1 MKIKKL
7 DLVAIVISVLLVHIS
22 LIQRI
27 TAWQGFYYIRWGMAI
42 ILFLFLLLNI
52 KVIVKKDLNLF
63 LLLFIIIFCCCSIY
77 SSYLNRNGNM
87 FHVGVFNVV
96 FFIDTFGTL
105 KYIKERNKTS
115 ICIDTICI
123 VLGMYCFLN
132 DILMIIFHSQFFGN
146 GKFLLYSK
154 FLVAYLHMVLIVL
167 YASKNNKKNKFLFAL
182 WCLTIFICIYMEC
195 STGIQGTVIML
206 ILYLLPEN
214 FLLVFKNQFVAI
226 ATMIGCSVLLIL
238 KNAIINIPVV
248 QYLIVNILHESS
260 DLNSRLF
267 IYNNL
272 YKIMKISP
280 FWGFGAENNYVA
292 CQKYLIISQYEAA
305 PDAQNGLIDWLISY
319 GSIGTVVL
327 LIIVFLCFVKAK
339 KNYNLCLM
347 GMLYVFFIL
356 GSVEIVFDIIFFFVL
371 ASYVYLECP
380 EKFCENKK

>member
-1 MKIKKL
+1 MRI
-7 DLVAIVISVLLVHIS
+7 LLVNKFHYLKGGSEKYYFELGKLLKEKGHEVAYFSMKDPKNIS
-22 LIQRI
+22 TGEKEYFVEPI
-27 TAWQGFYYIRWGMAI
+27 
-42 ILFLFLLLNI
+42 
-52 KVIVKKDLNLF
+52 DLNNESKLKA
-63 LLLFIIIFCCCSIY
+63 IDVIY
-77 SSYLNRNGNM
+77 
-87 FHVGVFNVV
+87 
-96 FFIDTFGTL
+96 
-105 KYIKERNKTS
+105 
-115 ICIDTICI
+115 
-123 VLGMYCFLN
+123 
-132 DILMIIFHSQFFGN
+132 
-146 GKFLLYSK
+146 
-154 FLVAYLHMVLIVL
+154 
-167 YASKNNKKNKFLFAL
+167 SKNNKKNKFLFAL

-356 GSVEIVFDIIFFFVL
+356 GSRDCI
-371 ASYVYLECP
+371 
-380 EKFCENKK
+380 

>member
-1 MKIKKL
+1 MKVKKL

-27 TAWQGFYYIRWGMAI
+27 TSWQGFYYIRWGMAI

-248 QYLIVNILHESS
+248 QYLI
-260 DLNSRLF
+260 
-267 IYNNL
+267 
-272 YKIMKISP
+272 
-280 FWGFGAENNYVA
+280 
-292 CQKYLIISQYEAA
+292 ISQYEAA